1 MVYLL
6 KDLEENLN
14 EYEKTFAEERA
25 TVNRYFELMDSCRE
39 RVFSRKNLP
48 GHITTSAFVIGDDGR
63 MALIYHNSLQKY
75 LQPGGHVESD
85 MSLVESAKREVQE
98 EVGFAELEVMLS
110 GVPIDLDIH
119 DIPAND
125 KKSEPLH
132 QHFDVRFLFQTSES
146 IPSLQLEEVSEMK
159 WFELGEVREI
169 SDEFERVIRK
179 IEKLL

>member
-48 GHITTSAFVIGDDGR
+48 GHITTSAFVLGDDGR
-63 MALIYHNSLQKY
+63 MALIYHNFLQKY

-85 MSLVESAKREVQE
+85 LSLVESAKREVME
-98 EVGFAELEVMLS
+98 EIGFVELELMLD

-125 KKSEPLH
+125 TKSEPLH
-132 QHFDVRFLFQTSES
+132 QHFDVRFLFKTNE
-146 IPSLQLEEVSEMK
+146 IEPSLQLEEVSEMK
-159 WFELGEVREI
+159 WFDLREVREI

-179 IEKLL
+179 IEKL